1 MSYPYSPSYT
11 TLQPSPSPSA
21 PMTRTSPSPPPP
33 SNSFHNYLPPLPIP
47 VSPSSSHSN
56 NHYHHSHNNNNHH
69 HHNANH
75 FQQRQTYPT
84 SSPYNRHEP
93 SPDPSPSSKS
103 RLPPITASFTN
114 GYASPATSSY
124 SSEPGSRDEIED
136 SPGGFG
142 GSGFQGQ
149 HVNLPGVDGIMLR
162 GDGMQL
168 DNQSPRNDNRD
179 RDHNRR
185 WNMRDFTLV
194 QTVGMCSKNILF
206 QCD

>member
-1 MSYPYSPSYT
+1 MSYPHSPSYT
-11 TLQPSPSPSA
+11 TVQPSPSPSA
-21 PMTRTSPSPPPP
+21 PMTRSSPSPPPP
-33 SNSFHNYLPPLPIP
+33 SNSFHNYLPSLPIP

-56 NHYHHSHNNNNHH
+56 NHHHHNYNNNNHH
-69 HHNANH
+69 HNTNH

-84 SSPYNRHEP
+84 SSPYNRHDP

-103 RLPPITASFTN
+103 RLPPITSSFTN

-136 SPGGFG
+136 LSGSFG

-168 DNQSPRNDNRD
+168 DNHGPRNDNRD
-179 RDHNRR
+179 RDYNRR

-194 QTVGMCSKNILF
+194 QTVGMYSKNTLVSL
-206 QCD
+206 